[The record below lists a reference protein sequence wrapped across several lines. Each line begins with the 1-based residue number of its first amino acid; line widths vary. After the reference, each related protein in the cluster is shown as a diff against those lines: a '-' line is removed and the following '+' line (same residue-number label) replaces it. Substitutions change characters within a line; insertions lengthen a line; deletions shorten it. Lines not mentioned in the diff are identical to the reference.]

1 MVGQQ
6 TIKWTKL
13 SEDTTAIN
21 VYYPYFV
28 AKHHHD
34 HGHTVAGKQTNMSF
48 YEHNGWPGTGPGKHG
63 HHTIVIMII
72 NFSIKLTSDHTKS
85 DMTLGLSQTSRP
97 SDHLCKIC
105 NSSTKWC
112 LWNVQTCCKL
122 TPDQWLITM
131 FVHVTMCNQ
140 LITCDHRL

>member
-63 HHTIVIMII
+63 HLTIVIMII

-85 DMTLGLSQTSRP
+85 NMTLGPDLQTTYASFATLLQTDVYEMYKHIVSWHLT
-97 SDHLCKIC
+97 SD
-105 NSSTKWC
+105 W
-112 LWNVQTCCKL
+112 
-122 TPDQWLITM
+122 
-131 FVHVTMCNQ
+131 
-140 LITCDHRL
+140 

>member
-85 DMTLGLSQTSRP
+85 DMTLGLSQTSKTFRP
-97 SDHLCKIC
+97 PMQVLQ
-105 NSSTKWC
+105 
-112 LWNVQTCCKL
+112 LFYKL
-122 TPDQWLITM
+122 M
-131 FVHVTMCNQ
+131 FMKCTNI
-140 LITCDHRL
+140 L